1 MYSRRS
7 VLSGFLGISAAPVL
21 RAGEDVTIQGKL
33 AQLPGKPPVLDTGSR
48 RIPLSGDADTMGV
61 LQDKRLAGAT
71 LELQGKFDSQG
82 GFTVGPIHTRAVHV
96 RRNGKKLLVTYWCDV
111 CSIRTYTP
119 GICWC
124 CQEETALDLRESLPS
139 DETR

>member
-1 MYSRRS
+1 MCSRRS
-7 VLSGFLGISAAPVL
+7 VLSGFLGFAAVPAL
-21 RAGEDVTIQGKL
+21 WADERATIQGKL
-33 AQLPGKPPVLDTGSR
+33 AQIPGKPPVLETGAR
-48 RIPLSGDADTMGV
+48 RVALSGDADTMGV

-71 LELQGKFDSQG
+71 LELQGQFDSQG
-82 GFTVGPIHTRAVHV
+82 RFTVGPIHTRAVRV
-96 RRNGKKLLVTYWCDV
+96 LRDGKKLLVTYWCDV
-111 CSIRTYTP
+111 CSIRTYKP

>member
-1 MYSRRS
+1 MCSRRS
-7 VLSGFLGISAAPVL
+7 VLTSFLGLSAAPVL
-21 RAGEDVTIQGKL
+21 RADEGVTIQGKL
-33 AQLPGKPPVLDTGSR
+33 VQLPGKPPVLDTGSR
-48 RIPLSGDADTMGV
+48 RVPLSGDADTMGV

-71 LELQGKFDSQG
+71 FELQGKFDSQG
-82 GFTVGPIHTRAVHV
+82 AFAVGPIHTRAVRV
-96 RRNGKKLLVTYWCDV
+96 LRNGKKLLVTYWCDV

-124 CQEETALDLRESLPS
+124 CQEETALDLRESLPG